1 MADSPKLP
9 TLPGQSGKKEL
20 TMETRLLLAFLLMG
34 LVLFLTPYFYK
45 PPPPPPK
52 SATPAAA
59 TKEEQGKSAA
69 AAPKPSAPVASQ
81 QPVPGQIQA
90 SSEQEFVVDTDLY
103 RIRFSNRGAV
113 VRSWVLKKYFDR
125 AGKPQELVNQAALE
139 KAPAPFSLSLK
150 DEQASNALNY
160 GLYVAKPT
168 ADGLGVQY
176 EFSDG
181 RNYAKKTFQFSKN
194 GYLSQVVTE
203 VTQNGAPAE
212 HMLEW
217 RGGFGD
223 ASTMN
228 RAAEQHAV
236 YYDLHAP
243 NWYLGIEIGQGK
255 LVNNDA
261 RAVRN
266 GPIDSTG
273 DYSFV
278 GLDDRFF
285 AFVVLPKDNTST
297 KVEAIKDDVPAAAN
311 GKSDTYIGVEV
322 GGDTVNRFQVFVGPK
337 DIDLMKK
344 VDPKLQQLIDW
355 GFFGIIARP
364 LFLALHWVND
374 NLTRNYGWS
383 IVLITIVINLLLL
396 PMRFTA
402 LKSQRRMQ
410 RLQPQIAAINAK
422 YKGLSLR
429 DPKKAQQNQEVMD
442 LYKKEGVNPMGGC
455 LPMAVQI
462 PILYAFYRV
471 LSVTIEL
478 RGAHWLWVTDLSQ
491 PEQLAIRL
499 LPIILI
505 VTQFIVQNMTPTPGM
520 DPSQAKM
527 MKFMPLMFGF
537 LFYNASSGLVLYW
550 LTGNL
555 TGIVQQWLINR
566 TMPAPPPPPAPAPKS
581 LAKKK
586 T

>member
-1 MADSPKLP
+1 MPDSPKIP
-9 TLPGQSGKKEL
+9 ALPGQSGKKEL

-45 PPPPPPK
+45 APSPPAKSTTPAATKTEQPAK
-52 SATPAAA
+52 SAPVVSTPAAA
-59 TKEEQGKSAA
+59 
-69 AAPKPSAPVASQ
+69 VASQ
-81 QPVPGQIQA
+81 PAPGQIQA
-90 SSEQEFVVDTDLY
+90 TAEQEFVVDTDLY
-103 RIRFSNRGAV
+103 RIRFSNHGAV
-113 VRSWVLKKYFDR
+113 VRSWVLKKYFDN
-125 AGKPQELVNQAALE
+125 AGKPQELVNQSALS
-139 KAPAPFSLSLK
+139 KAPSPFSLSLK
-150 DEQASNALNY
+150 DEQASNSLNF
-160 GLYVAKPT
+160 GLYQAKPS
-168 ADGLGVQY
+168 ADGLSVDY

-181 RNYAKKTFQFSKN
+181 KNYAKKSFRFSKN
-194 GYLSQVVTE
+194 GYLSQVATE
-203 VTQNGAPAE
+203 VTQNGVPVE

-223 ASTMN
+223 STTIN
-228 RAAEQHAV
+228 RAAEQHVV

-243 NWYLGIEIGQGK
+243 SGYLGIQTGQGK
-255 LVNNDA
+255 LITNDA
-261 RAVRN
+261 RAVKN
-266 GPIDSTG
+266 GPLNSAG
-273 DYSFV
+273 DYSFA

-297 KVEAIKDDVPAAAN
+297 KVETIKDDVTAAPN
-311 GKSDTYIGVEV
+311 GKAESYVGVEL
-322 GGDTVNRFQVFVGPK
+322 GGDTVNRFSAFVGPK
-337 DIDLMKK
+337 DIDLLKK

-364 LFLALHWVND
+364 LFLVLHWVD
-374 NLTRNYGWS
+374 DHITRNYGWA
-383 IVLITIVINLLLL
+383 IILITVVINLLLL

-422 YKGLSLR
+422 YKGVSLR
-429 DPKKAQQNQEVMD
+429 DPRNAEKNQEVMD

-455 LPMAVQI
+455 LPMLVQL

-478 RGAHWLWVTDLSQ
+478 RGAHWLWVADLSQ

-505 VTQFIVQNMTPTPGM
+505 VTQFIVQKMTPNPGM
-520 DPSQAKM
+520 DPSQARM
-527 MKFMPLMFGF
+527 MMFMPLMFGF

-555 TGIVQQWLINR
+555 TGIAQQWLINR
-566 TMPAPPPPPAPAPKS
+566 TMPAPPPPAPVSKASP
-581 LAKKK
+581 KKK
-586 T
+586 S

>member
-1 MADSPKLP
+1 MADPPKIP

-20 TMETRLLLAFLLMG
+20 TMEMRLLLAFLLMG

-45 PPPPPPK
+45 PPAPPPK
-52 SATPAAA
+52 NAPAADKTEQAAKPAAA
-59 TKEEQGKSAA
+59 IETKTAA
-69 AAPKPSAPVASQ
+69 AAPA
-81 QPVPGQIQA
+81 QPAPGQIQA
-90 SSEQEFVVDTDLY
+90 SSQQEFVIDTDLY
-103 RIRFSNRGAV
+103 LIRFSNKGAV
-113 VRSWVLKKYFDR
+113 VRSWLLKKYLDR
-125 AGKPQELVNQAALE
+125 SGKPQELVNQSGLE
-139 KAPAPFSLSLK
+139 KVPAPFSLSLK
-150 DEQASNALNY
+150 DDQAANSLNF
-160 GLYVAKPT
+160 GLYQATP
-168 ADGLGVQY
+168 APDGMGVQY

-181 RNYAKKTFQFSKN
+181 KNYAKKTFQFSKN
-194 GYLSQVVTE
+194 RYLSQISTE
-203 VTQNGAPAE
+203 VTQNGTPVE
-212 HMLEW
+212 HMIKW

-223 ASTMN
+223 ATVLN
-228 RAAEQHAV
+228 RAAEQHV
-236 YYDLHAP
+236 VFYDLKEP
-243 NWYLGIEIGQGK
+243 SRTLGIETGQGK
-255 LVNNDA
+255 LVNTDA
-261 RAVRN
+261 NTVKN
-266 GPIDSTG
+266 GPRNFQG

-285 AFVVLPKDNTST
+285 AFVVLPKDNTTT
-297 KVEAIKDDVPAAAN
+297 KVEAIKDELPAPN
-311 GKSDTYIGVEV
+311 GKNENYVGVEV
-322 GGDTVNRFQVFVGPK
+322 GGDSVNRFEAFVGPK
-337 DIDLMKK
+337 DVDLMKK

-364 LFLALHWVND
+364 LFLVLHWFD
-374 NLTRNYGWS
+374 DHITHNYGWA
-383 IVLITIVINLLLL
+383 IILITVIINLLLL

-429 DPKKAQQNQEVMD
+429 DPRKAQQNQEVMD

-455 LPMAVQI
+455 LPMLVQL

-499 LPIILI
+499 LPIVLI
-505 VTQFIVQNMTPTPGM
+505 VTQFVVQKMTPNPGM
-520 DPSQAKM
+520 DPSQARM
-527 MKFMPLMFGF
+527 MMFMPLMFGF

-555 TGIVQQWLINR
+555 TGIAQQWLINR
-566 TMPAPPPPPAPAPKS
+566 TMPAPPPPPAAAPK
-581 LAKKK
+581 AKKRS
-586 T
+586 